1 MRPARPKSRVKR
13 IMQSLDQLRR
23 DCFCPY
29 PVIKICAIDLNDP
42 GSSKPGTSPVNEHWH
57 GSQNEDVFERTS
69 NKTAG
74 HTKSCLPSLDGRLKR
89 DSPSQIA
96 DEPGCDASSLPND
109 RTLSKGSSNTAH
121 EASNDSDPPANAR
134 TSPQK
139 VTQWWKAMRA
149 AAARKMANIRRKGS
163 HVIPMYPDILPSA
176 GIIP

>member
-42 GSSKPGTSPVNEHWH
+42 GSSKPGTSIVNEHWH

-121 EASNDSDPPANAR
+121 EASNDSDPPASAR
-134 TSPQK
+134 ARPK
-139 VTQWWKAMRA
+139 KITQLWKAMRA
-149 AAARKMANIRRKGS
+149 ATTREMAKIRRKGS
-163 HVIPMYPDILPSA
+163 HVVPMYPDILPSA